1 MPVEIRWRKVS
12 YFDGTPYARKLART
26 VWSGGKGRDNIKT
39 LPIAIVSLLQDAQC
53 IGYLTDRFPES
64 LRSAYEDT
72 VSE

>member
-39 LPIAIVSLLQDAQC
+39 LPIAIIL
-53 IGYLTDRFPES
+53 
-64 LRSAYEDT
+64 AY
-72 VSE
+72 